1 MTQRSRRV
9 TKLMTLR
16 AVMILS
22 FCVLIWSA
30 NWNFDVGVHASDTN
44 TAGGNTAAWLWFLG
58 SFAVF
63 VTSLIA
69 VVVAGV
75 RSRPGPQVKA
85 SRP

>member
-1 MTQRSRRV
+1 MV
-9 TKLMTLR
+9 LK
-16 AVMILS
+16 AAMILS
-22 FCVLIWSA
+22 FGVLIWSA
-30 NWNFDVGVHASDTN
+30 NWNWDIGIHASDTD

-58 SFAVF
+58 SFGVF

-75 RSRPGPQVKA
+75 HSRPSQVKT